1 MATDLFTL
9 FPDLPWPRIGHP
21 PTRLWPEQKLP
32 SPPRPRQLF
41 QDRDRSAER
50 DAALRQILEI
60 AQRERRRL
68 TTRGASAWVLDE
80 IIRIARAAL

>member
-1 MATDLFTL
+1 
-9 FPDLPWPRIGHP
+9 
-21 PTRLWPEQKLP
+21 
-32 SPPRPRQLF
+32 LF
-41 QDRDRSAER
+41 QDRERSAVR

-68 TTRGASAWVLDE
+68 TARSAGVRALDE

>member
-21 PTRLWPEQKLP
+21 PARLWPEQQLP
-32 SPPRPRQLF
+32 SPPRPRVLF
-41 QDRDRSAER
+41 QDRER
-50 DAALRQILEI
+50 AAVRDSALRQILEI
-60 AQRERRRL
+60 AQRERRLL
-68 TTRGASAWVLDE
+68 TARSTSARTLDE